1 MIRQGFYWTNTIAG
15 FLGSDYP
22 RLGDEIT
29 RAGRIAS
36 DNFRRIHGFEPHPFM
51 NIYTLI
57 EEYARIPTWEELAAK
72 TADLTQRLDA
82 AKAKHGIA

>member
-1 MIRQGFYWTNTIAG
+1 MANFGIFNR
-15 FLGSDYP
+15 DYP

-36 DNFRRIHGFEPHPFM
+36 DNFRRIHGRSPHELM
-51 NIYTLI
+51 NIYRLI
-57 EEYARIPTWEELAAK
+57 EEYAHIPTWEELAAK